1 MKSSNEKTKESENQ
15 AIANDTAQL
24 KKSNRSA
31 PKTLDNRPQ
40 AAAQQKLQD
49 LVKDSPR
56 ANQTAQLKAMVENS
70 TVDGQSIIQ
79 KKENNTGLP
88 DNLKSGM
95 ENLTGQSLDDVQVH
109 RNSDQ
114 PAQLNAHAYA
124 QGTDI
129 HLGPG
134 QEKHLPHEL
143 AHVVQQKEGRVQPTK
158 QLKDKVAIND
168 NAALEKE
175 ADDLGAQA
183 TKGGNDST
191 AQLKSKSGISD
202 APIQR
207 KWVEDGGVQMWD
219 VMDGGVAWFAKGP
232 EEMWYNIPDESLVAP
247 DKLDDY
253 KAHAGET
260 KTYDQWQALQI
271 TIEQPS
277 TFEKAV
283 DAVAD
288 PIDDANTVA
297 GAVVDVSGGVNFNAL
312 KDVKDNGA
320 AATAKNA
327 KIDGQH
333 QFMDKAGS
341 ALAVV
346 GGTISTYK
354 AWKEADN
361 PGEQA
366 SAVAETTK
374 TVASAIETAGKL
386 GVKAIGGSDAL
397 MDNILPGIGSGL
409 GAFQNVMK
417 GVALNSS
424 RKSVKQLEEEGDKSK
439 RVELAAYL
447 KRVSMKLGLEAL
459 DFLFHATEA
468 ITAFAGLAPIF
479 AGVKAIHSVVN
490 LFKAGAGKYHEYVA
504 NKAEQADSRVTAG
517 GSEDADVDREKYKAL
532 SAQLDASGDSFDPN
546 KASAREIVMLA
557 EKYQNARDAIGKL
570 PDSASGEEI
579 AAAQKLSAQ
588 SKTMLNRRILYY
600 NNRFWP
606 KPSLTEDNAMDLM
619 KIHKNVVASIL
630 NQAQQEKKALSR
642 YRKMFPEQ
650 KDKALEEYY
659 KGQNIP
665 ENPVSPEDID
675 LTKIEAMQNADYFWG
690 KTMKQIKLVGKRTFF
705 SDSQIMTNL
714 EKRIAGNK
722 DIYLPTLIKQDSKL
736 FTDTMDDKTYK
747 ACVATYVKK
756 ISF

>member
-1 MKSSNEKTKESENQ
+1 MKTPADRTKSNKSQ
-15 AIANDTAQL
+15 SVANDNSQS
-24 KKSNRSA
+24 KSHGNKSV
-31 PKTLDNRPQ
+31 KSIDNRPE
-40 AAAQQKLQD
+40 AVVQQKLQD
-49 LVKDSPR
+49 IVKDSPR
-56 ANQTAQLKAMVENS
+56 ANQTAQLKAMVDKS
-70 TVDGQSIIQ
+70 TGGDQSLFQ
-79 KKENNTGLP
+79 RKKNNTGLP
-88 DNLKSGM
+88 DNLKGGM
-95 ENLTGQSLDDVQVH
+95 ENLTGQSLDDVKVH

-134 QEKHLPHEL
+134 QEKHLAHEL
-143 AHVVQQKEGRVQPTK
+143 GHVVQQKEGRVQPTK
-158 QLKDKVAIND
+158 QLQDGVAIND
-168 NAALEKE
+168 NTTLEKE
-175 ADDLGAQA
+175 ADDLGAKA
-183 TKGGNDST
+183 SVAGKGT
-191 AQLKSKSGISD
+191 TTQLKARSGNSD

-207 KWVEDGGVQMWD
+207 KWIENGGVQMWD
-219 VMDGGVAWFAKGP
+219 VIDGGVSWFANGP
-232 EEMWYNIPDESLVAP
+232 EEMWYSIPDESAVAP
-247 DKLDDY
+247 EKLADY
-253 KAHAGET
+253 KAYAGET
-260 KTYDQWQALQI
+260 KTYAQWQALQL
-271 TIEQPS
+271 TVDEPS
-277 TFEKAV
+277 NFEKAV
-283 DAVAD
+283 EAVAD
-288 PIDDANTVA
+288 PMEDANTVA
-297 GAVVDVSGGVNFNAL
+297 GAVVDVSGGVNFSAL

-320 AATAKNA
+320 AASAKNT
-327 KIDGQH
+327 KIDSQH

-341 ALAVV
+341 VLAVV

-354 AWKEADN
+354 AWKEAEN
-361 PGEQA
+361 PGEKA

-447 KRVSMKLGLEAL
+447 KRVSLKLGLEAL

-517 GSEDADVDREKYKAL
+517 GSEDSDVDREKYKAL
-532 SAQLDASGDSFDPN
+532 SAQLDASGDSYDPD
-546 KASAREIVMLA
+546 KASARVIVRLA
-557 EKYQNARDAIGKL
+557 ERYQNSRDAIGKL
-570 PDSASGEEI
+570 PDTASGEEI
-579 AAAQKLSAQ
+579 TAAEKLRAK
-588 SKTMLNRRILYY
+588 SKTMLNRGIHYY
-600 NNRFWP
+600 NNKFWP

-619 KIHKNVVASIL
+619 KIHRNVVSSIL
-630 NQAQQEKKALSR
+630 NQARQEKKALSR

-650 KDKALEEYY
+650 KDKALVEYY

-665 ENPVSPEDID
+665 EADVSPEDID
-675 LTKIEAMQNADYFWG
+675 LTKIEAMENADYFWG
-690 KTMKQIKLVGKRTFF
+690 KTMTQIKLVGKRTFF
-705 SDSQIMTNL
+705 SDDQIMSNL

-722 DIYLPTLIKQDSKL
+722 DIYLPTLIKQSPTL

-747 ACVATYVKK
+747 ACVKTYVKN